1 MEMTPADPCEWAKV
15 NKSLKI
21 SDYLTF
27 LWEGNISSGCKCRV
41 VQLPQKL
48 DIYE

>member
-1 MEMTPADPCEWAKV
+1 METTLADPCEWAKV

-27 LWEGNISSGCKCRV
+27 LWEGNISSGCKRYV
-41 VQLPQKL
+41 VQLPKRL